1 MKIYLIT
8 ALISCLASVTFAAN
22 QFRNSPYLIGEET
35 YWLTL
40 NDGQSEKGR
49 SWDFSN
55 PAPPPLLPNQ
65 VISIVTNI
73 LHGQTL
79 ADTDWKI
86 RGVTLRQTSSTI
98 SSKESTYS
106 YYEIELS
113 ECLTKGTP
121 EYEKRMKNGHTK
133 LARIEMAVTMDGAV
147 ILPKKGK
154 HMRDVSPELWQE
166 YKKRYGIEQAES
178 TVPVNA
184 APSASSPV
192 R

>member
-22 QFRNSPYLIGEET
+22 QFCNSPYLIGEET

-65 VISIVTNI
+65 VLSIVTNI

-79 ADTDWKI
+79 ANTDWKI

-98 SSKESTYS
+98 NSKESTYS
-106 YYEIELS
+106 YYKIELS

-121 EYEKRMKNGHTK
+121 EYEKIKFRNHVFIIRTQ
-133 LARIEMAVTMDGAV
+133 VYTF
-147 ILPKKGK
+147 
-154 HMRDVSPELWQE
+154 
-166 YKKRYGIEQAES
+166 
-178 TVPVNA
+178 
-184 APSASSPV
+184 
-192 R
+192 